1 MTDGEQPFDPAA
13 HKVADV
19 LLPWF
24 VNGTL
29 AADEFAFVEKHLRD
43 CALCR
48 HEVAWLRD
56 LHAACVTA
64 AETSPDA
71 AAGARRLRHH
81 LEARPKLSRW
91 TRSEWRWAFAGA
103 FAAFVALGTA
113 WFAGSD
119 DGALYR
125 TLGVRE
131 AATRPSGTVVV
142 VFDPA
147 TSELDLR
154 RIVRAAGAR
163 IVDGPT
169 QSNAYVLD
177 VPPPRAQHVLQTL
190 RAERAVVLAER
201 LDSGANR

>member
-1 MTDGEQPFDPAA
+1 MTDGEEPFDPAA

-29 AADEFAFVEKHLRD
+29 AADERAFVDKHLRD

-48 HEVAWLRD
+48 REVAWLRD

-64 AETSPDA
+64 ESSPDA
-71 AAGARRLRHH
+71 AAGARRLRRH

-91 TRSEWRWAFAGA
+91 ARPEWRWAAAGA

-119 DGALYR
+119 DETAYR

-131 AATRPSGTVVV
+131 AATRANGAVVV

-147 TSELDLR
+147 TSELELR
-154 RIVRAAGAR
+154 RIVRAADAR

-177 VPPPRAQHVLQTL
+177 VAPARAQQALQSL

-201 LDSGANR
+201 LDSGAAR